1 MITVSN
7 ALDESPATV
16 EDALPSGLPRYQPV
30 WISAAA
36 RRLAIRCCNSCGATP
51 AR

>member
-16 EDALPSGLPRYQPV
+16 EDALPAALPRYQAGLDLR
-30 WISAAA
+30 AAA
-36 RRLAIRCCNSCGATP
+36 TRGMRRCGWSGAMP
-51 AR
+51 VQ